1 MDAPYF
7 YYFFRFKHLKFQ
19 FSPSSGEDECTIFE
33 IPYPFRASVIWDL
46 ATHIT
51 IKTHTQKHGCQYFQN
66 LEKLKCNF
74 CLQLNIKKLLW
85 QLFPK
90 GLQACEK
97 SFKIHFCLQIL
108 RIYFYNSNITQLLN
122 FQTKCKPSTN

>member
-1 MDAPYF
+1 MHY
-7 YYFFRFKHLKFQ
+7 
-19 FSPSSGEDECTIFE
+19 FE

-108 RIYFYNSNITQLLN
+108 RICIFLQFQYHTIIKFSNQMQTFPELIIRKTALL
-122 FQTKCKPSTN
+122 F